1 MRFMFGQALAGAAR
15 RGSQRLQELEQ
26 RAQTITDRATQRFL
40 NQHDAWQTQYDADK
54 REYTKAYESL
64 NNVGIE
70 LTNAQKEMILLGGPE
85 GAKAFAEA
93 YKNDRENQA
102 YKYSKQKGR
111 QVGFEAGRTTELEKP
126 QFKYTDEM
134 KQAFLGKVF
143 QRSDDYN
150 KLVGQGDEK
159 GLADLGLGIKK
170 ASALYAQGLNP
181 YRDIEESMQMTA
193 QTEEQK
199 NQSMLGLTIPASYL
213 QSGIRDQ
220 LAAIGVVKPEEIE
233 GAELGVGTGWKTPSY
248 DLVDT
253 ETLLRIE
260 ESAQNQEKVAL
271 SMKATIQEM
280 EFNENYNPIIMSMKL
295 KELSFMP
302 EKQKSVVLDNIN
314 REIRNAYDKV
324 VLDGDTAKTLKEL
337 EIESVKLDND
347 LKNKSLSETSVS
359 MQIAKAHG
367 LEIHL
372 KQQLKTTTDPEKA
385 KQLSAQIKSTQSILQ
400 EHLIFQ
406 KTQNSIDSGIN
417 NIAPLMDLKDKFF
430 TDARRE
436 RGYFVQQT
444 ETSQLAQVEGEDQVT
459 GTREG
464 YTTPNGVIFKDTNP
478 QLFKQIEDEIR
489 ADIDFKF
496 LSMLATPDTE
506 GNFVSNF
513 PADDGINGFLMT
525 LSVKNKQDYELAL
538 TQRITY
544 DEQYAIA
551 DAIVDGVMTKEEIIK
566 DVAQSNQI
574 GEEHATKIV
583 NNYYK
588 MYAPEQTGGGEDAT
602 NIIQD
607 AQSTINT
614 ALNPEQEKLNKYA
627 SSFNAET
634 TDTKTLGE
642 KIDDKIKQEII
653 NERKRPKF
661 LSNIAQGIGAGG
673 KLRNTFNN
681 FTKLEGVSDRI
692 NQMKDSSYL
701 KPENKINQQNV
712 NSAFQS
718 LIQLKELFN
727 NETNVSNEQINKF
740 LKSDFRLLYN
750 SLSEDQKGLLEN
762 IGN

>member
-1 MRFMFGQALAGAAR
+1 MFGQALAGAAR
-15 RGSQRLQELEQ
+15 RGSQRLQELET

-54 REYTKAYESL
+54 REYTKAYQSL
-64 NNVGIE
+64 DNVGIE
-70 LTNAQKEMILLGGPE
+70 LTKAQKEMILLGGPE

-102 YKYSKQKGR
+102 YKYSKQRGR
-111 QVGFEAGRTTELEKP
+111 QISFEAGRTTELEKP
-126 QFKYTDEM
+126 QFEYTDEM

-181 YRDIEESMQMTA
+181 YRDIEESMKMTA

-213 QSGIRDQ
+213 QSGVRTQ
-220 LAAIGVVKPEEIE
+220 LAAIGVVKPEEITD
-233 GAELGVGTGWKTPSY
+233 AQLGVGTGWKTPVY

-260 ESAQNQEKVAL
+260 ESGLNQEKVAL

-280 EFNENYNPIIMSMKL
+280 QFNKEYNGVLMKIKL
-295 KELSFMP
+295 KQYQGMDDEQLRV
-302 EKQKSVVLDNIN
+302 QLQNDNLKLQ
-314 REIRNAYDKV
+314 NAYDKIK
-324 VLDGDTAKTLKEL
+324 LDPVTAKTIQDL
-337 EIESVKLDND
+337 EVEAAGLQND
-347 LKNKSLSETSVS
+347 LMEKNLSETSLNQS
-359 MQIAKAHG
+359 ITNAHAR
-367 LEIHL
+367 EI
-372 KQQLKTTTDPEKA
+372 QLKEKLKATTDPEGQK
-385 KQLSAQIKSTQSILQ
+385 LVSSQIKQVQDVIKS
-400 EHLIFQ
+400 HLIM
-406 KTQNSIDSGIN
+406 KETLNAVDSGIN
-417 NIAPLMDLKDKFF
+417 NATPLFNLKEQFMLEAKNQ
-430 TDARRE
+430 
-436 RGYFVQQT
+436 RGYFEESIKEGTGALAAVDTGEETAKGRVRRAYDTVQGTIYQD
-444 ETSQLAQVEGEDQVT
+444 ENPEMFKAIEDQ
-459 GTREG
+459 
-464 YTTPNGVIFKDTNP
+464 I
-478 QLFKQIEDEIR
+478 Q
-489 ADIDFKF
+489 ADVDFKF
-496 LSMLATPDTE
+496 LNMLAKPDSQGNYASLTPDDK
-506 GNFVSNF
+506 GVNAFIS
-513 PADDGINGFLMT
+513 T
-525 LSVKNKQDYELAL
+525 LSVTNKSDYELSV
-538 TQRITY
+538 TQRIT
-544 DEQYAIA
+544 DTEFTTIV
-551 DAIVDGVMTKEEIIK
+551 DAVEDGVMSVEQIIK
-566 DVAQSNQI
+566 EVSDSNQLPLDES
-574 GEEHATKIV
+574 GKIV
-583 NNYYK
+583 NNIVAMLK
-588 MYAPEQTGGGEDAT
+588 PSQGEKDSAT
-602 NIIQD
+602 NIIKD

-627 SSFNAET
+627 SSFSAET

-701 KPENKINQQNV
+701 KSENKINQQNV

-718 LIQLKELFN
+718 LIKLKELFN